1 MWMAALTTAG
11 GFAVLNLSSLL
22 PLRLFGQAFVV
33 AIALA
38 LVSSLV
44 ILPAFYAS
52 FLEKDAQKYLS
63 ENEANG
69 HSRQG
74 EATSEEE

>member
-1 MWMAALTTAG
+1 
-11 GFAVLNLSSLL
+11 
-22 PLRLFGQAFVV
+22 LFGQAFVV

-52 FLEKDAQKYLS
+52 FLKKDALKYLS

-69 HSRQG
+69 QPG
-74 EATSEEE
+74 EAHRPSEEE